1 MGRCG
6 RKRTGHVCHLVAE
19 GCHDADQVARAG
31 QVSEHVKRTLRNAM
45 KASAAIS
52 SSDRDRLRE
61 SSSGLSHHH
70 HGGTKTISVSNCSGL
85 LLRTADVDV
94 LPPTIPS
101 VDGMQVLFCD
111 LSNND

>member
-6 RKRTGHVCHLVAE
+6 RKRTGHVYHLVAE
-19 GCHDADQVARAG
+19 GCHDADKVARAG

-61 SSSGLSHHH
+61 SSSGFSHHH
-70 HGGTKTISVSNCSGL
+70 HGGTRRMEPGVCGGWL
-85 LLRTADVDV
+85 
-94 LPPTIPS
+94 
-101 VDGMQVLFCD
+101 
-111 LSNND
+111 